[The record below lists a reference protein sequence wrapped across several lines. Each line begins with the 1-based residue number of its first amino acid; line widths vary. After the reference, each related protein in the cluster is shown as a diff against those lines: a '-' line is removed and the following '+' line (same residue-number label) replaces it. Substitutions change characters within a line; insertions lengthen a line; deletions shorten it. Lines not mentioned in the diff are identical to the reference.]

1 MNTFFILFLFLV
13 IVHVMVDFYFQP
25 ESWVQDKNDNK
36 TKSHKLYIHSAI
48 HALVSCIPVLFI
60 TTDWRS
66 ISCMLII
73 IGVSHCII
81 DLAKT
86 YLGKDLRYFILD
98 QILHIAVLAAVALH
112 ISQLELPLSV
122 MKDIVFTKS
131 TLAIALAYTV
141 IFKPTSI
148 IICSILS
155 KYTPDANEE
164 NKGLISG
171 GAIIGY
177 LERTLILTFTIAG
190 QFSVIGFVLAAKS
203 IFRFGEL
210 NNAKNHKLTE
220 YVLLGSLL
228 SVAITSIIGLAVKNF
243 I

>member
-1 MNTFFILFLFLV
+1 MNAFIILFLLLV
-13 IVHVMVDFYFQP
+13 ILHVMADFYFQP
-25 ESWVQDKNDNK
+25 ASWVRDKNDNK
-36 TKSHKLYIHSAI
+36 RKSHKLYIHSAI
-48 HALVSCIPVLFI
+48 QALVSCIPVLFI

-73 IGVSHCII
+73 IGVSHCLI

-86 YLGKDLRYFILD
+86 YLGKNLRYFILD
-98 QILHIAVLAAVALH
+98 QILHVAVLFGIALH
-112 ISQLELPLSV
+112 ISQLELPLSA
-122 MKDIVFTKS
+122 MKDIIFTKS
-131 TLAIALAYTV
+131 TLAIALAYIV
-141 IFKPTSI
+141 IFKPTSVI
-148 IICSILS
+148 IGSILS
-155 KYTPDANEE
+155 KYTPDSNEE
-164 NKGLISG
+164 NEGLISG
-171 GAIIGY
+171 GVIIGY

-228 SVAITSIIGLAVKNF
+228 SVVITSIIGLAVKNF

>member
-1 MNTFFILFLFLV
+1 
-13 IVHVMVDFYFQP
+13 MVDFYFQP

-73 IGVSHCII
+73 IGVSHCLI

-98 QILHIAVLAAVALH
+98 QILHIVVLAAVALH

-122 MKDIVFTKS
+122 MKDIVITKS

-155 KYTPDANEE
+155 KYTPDTNE
-164 NKGLISG
+164 
-171 GAIIGY
+171 
-177 LERTLILTFTIAG
+177 
-190 QFSVIGFVLAAKS
+190 
-203 IFRFGEL
+203 
-210 NNAKNHKLTE
+210 
-220 YVLLGSLL
+220 
-228 SVAITSIIGLAVKNF
+228 
-243 I
+243 